1 VAIVPNGVALDPPA
15 RGPAEWRRA
24 LALGDAFVA
33 GMVANLHRHKDHA
46 TLLRAWRMVTR
57 ECRAAGRAAV
67 LVLAGRADD
76 RAGALQALAA
86 ELGIADTVRFAGPVE
101 DVSGLLAALDVGV
114 LSSRAE
120 ACPNAVLEYMAA
132 GLPVTGTAIAAMR
145 DCLGPEAPLA
155 PVDDAG
161 ALATCLLRLAGDPAL
176 RAAEAARNRARAA
189 ACYAPDRMCDALAG
203 VLASGLARGRAG

>member
-1 VAIVPNGVALDPPA
+1 
-15 RGPAEWRRA
+15 
-24 LALGDAFVA
+24 
-33 GMVANLHRHKDHA
+33 
-46 TLLRAWRMVTR
+46 
-57 ECRAAGRAAV
+57 
-67 LVLAGRADD
+67 
-76 RAGALQALAA
+76 
-86 ELGIADTVRFAGPVE
+86 
-101 DVSGLLAALDVGV
+101 
-114 LSSRAE
+114 
-120 ACPNAVLEYMAA
+120 MAA

-145 DCLGPEAPLA
+145 ECLGPEAPLA